1 MIRKAVE
8 TVFEVSYNTPS
19 NNEYSDESNDSND
32 DSTYPQSLNKY
43 KIKTLKLYSQ
53 QNLVFLCDWKPKVFS
68 CKSLTLAYESFSP
81 AITQL

>member
-43 KIKTLKLYSQ
+43 KLKTLKLYSQ
-53 QNLVFLCDWKPKVFS
+53 QNLVFLCD
-68 CKSLTLAYESFSP
+68 
-81 AITQL
+81 